1 MTRPTLADAIART
14 VECARASV
22 RVAVAAEVLAYDRT
36 DQTVRV
42 RPMVADPYIDADG
55 DPAWQDVEPIDGV
68 PVAWLRAGSVTLT
81 AGVERG
87 DVGLLL
93 IRDRSHDEVDDGQQD
108 AQVEPASSRRWDY
121 ADAVYLPAQV
131 VPADPIGSGGHRA
144 DGAPVLAMGAG
155 LALRVGDSGASVAVA
170 RADRTEARLDALESF
185 ASSHTHPV
193 SGATAGAST
202 PTFVPGSGGAAVASS
217 RLFTDDT

>member
-1 MTRPTLADAIART
+1 MTRPSLPEALRAVCRTLQAG
-14 VECARASV
+14 V

-42 RPMVADPYIDADG
+42 RPLVADPYIDG
-55 DPAWQDVEPIDGV
+55 DPAWQEAPPIDGV
-68 PVAWLRAGSVTLT
+68 PVLWLRAGSVTLT
-81 AGVERG
+81 AGVEAG

-93 IRDRSHDEVDDGQQD
+93 IRDRSHDEVDDGQTGE
-108 AQVEPASSRRWDY
+108 QVTPSSARRWDY

-155 LALRVGDSGASVAVA
+155 QALRVGAATASTAVA
-170 RADRTEARLDALESF
+170 RADRTEARLDALEAWSGV
-185 ASSHTHPV
+185 HTHNGVTVGAGTSGTATGV
-193 SGATAGAST
+193 S
-202 PTFVPGSGGAAVASS
+202 PGAAVASG
-217 RLFTDDT
+217 RIFTDD